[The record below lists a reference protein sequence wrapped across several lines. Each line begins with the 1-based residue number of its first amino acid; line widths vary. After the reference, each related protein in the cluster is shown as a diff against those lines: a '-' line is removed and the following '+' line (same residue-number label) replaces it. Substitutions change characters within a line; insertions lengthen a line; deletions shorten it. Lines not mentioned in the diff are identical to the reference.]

1 MRRKKARLIFP
12 SGNDCHH
19 PRASPAP
26 IPPFI
31 PAKSLTLDLTRTLPC
46 VPTYNIPHSQP
57 MSIGPS
63 SGPMGVVTHPM
74 PKYLDTAAI
83 ARQGAGLKSSERK
96 KVTSLLLPVF
106 LILWPGRLVFLCFI
120 RSNSKS
126 RLVIPPIPVQSNVIN
141 ISPCVQ
147 LYTTEKISPKHLVV
161 KVGSG

>member
-1 MRRKKARLIFP
+1 
-12 SGNDCHH
+12 
-19 PRASPAP
+19 
-26 IPPFI
+26 
-31 PAKSLTLDLTRTLPC
+31 
-46 VPTYNIPHSQP
+46 

-96 KVTSLLLPVF
+96 MVTSLLLPVF